1 MKHILKI
8 FSPLLL
14 LIIFV
19 ASCDKVKDLPKYESG
34 IAPVLSASVST
45 LAPAPADSNNAVITF
60 SWTNPEFAT
69 DTATTKYV
77 LQIDSTGKDFSKGAS
92 KTIIGKYN
100 TSFTAKEL
108 NTILIGFGFLFN
120 KAYDVDIRLIASYG
134 NNNDQKVSN
143 VIKLNFKTYT
153 VPPKIAPP
161 VTGKLFL
168 VGSATQGG
176 WNNPVPTPTQEF
188 GKIDSVT
195 YVGVFQLNGGAEYLI
210 LPANGDWGSK
220 FAVQDNSVAGLNAG
234 GDFGFNV
241 GNAFNQNFPGP
252 ATSGMYKIF
261 LNFQTGKFTVTPYT
275 GADIPAALFMVG
287 SATPGGWNNPV
298 PTPSQQFTRLNSV
311 QFELTLAL
319 NAASEYLLLPVNGD
333 WSNKYSVPSNGLAG
347 LSAGGYFGY
356 NFNDNFP
363 GPADAGN
370 YKISLNFGINDPSN
384 AGRAWF
390 QVTKM
395 P

>member
-14 LIIFV
+14 LIVFV

-34 IAPVLSASVST
+34 VIPVLSATAST
-45 LAPAPADSNNAVITF
+45 LAPAPADSNNSVITF
-60 SWTNPEFAT
+60 SWTNPGFAT
-69 DTATTKYV
+69 DTATAKYV
-77 LQIDSTGKDFSKGAS
+77 LQIDSAGRDFSRAVS
-92 KTIIGKYN
+92 KTVIGKYN

-120 KAYDVDIRLIASYG
+120 RAYDVDIRLVASYG
-134 NNNDQKVSN
+134 NNNDQKISN
-143 VIKLNFKTYT
+143 IIKLNFKTYV

-161 VTGKLFL
+161 VTGRLFL

-195 YVGVFQLNGGAEYLI
+195 YVGVFQLNGGAEYLM
-210 LPANGDWGSK
+210 LPANGDWGNK
-220 FAVQDNSVAGLNAG
+220 FSVANNTVAGLNAG
-234 GDFGFNV
+234 GDFGFNLSD
-241 GNAFNQNFPGP
+241 NFPGP
-252 ATSGMYKIF
+252 STSGLYKI
-261 LNFQTGKFTVTPYT
+261 LVNFQTGKFTVSPYT
-275 GADIPAALFMVG
+275 GAEIPNDLFIVG

-298 PTPSQQFTRLNSV
+298 PTPSQQLTRLNSV
-311 QFELTLAL
+311 QFEVTLAL

-333 WSNKYSVPSNGLAG
+333 WGNKYAVPSNGLAG

-356 NFNDNFP
+356 NLNDNFP
-363 GPADAGN
+363 GPATAGN
-370 YKISLNFGINDPSN
+370 YKISVNFGITDPAN
-384 AGRAWF
+384 AGRSYF